1 MKSDKE
7 NVMIT
12 KDNVMMKRVS
22 IARDMAE
29 RARIAVSAPMDT
41 QYRSS
46 LRSGAAEHP
55 LDL

>member
-1 MKSDKE
+1 MKSNKE

-29 RARIAVSAPMDT
+29 RARIAVSASMNT